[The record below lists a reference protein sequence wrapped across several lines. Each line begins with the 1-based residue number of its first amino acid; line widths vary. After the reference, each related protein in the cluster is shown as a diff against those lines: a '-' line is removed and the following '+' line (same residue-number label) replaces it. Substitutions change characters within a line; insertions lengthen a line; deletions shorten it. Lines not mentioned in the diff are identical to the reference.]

1 MTLAAN
7 KVLGLIFP
15 NAHDGNVAGLT
26 ELRCLGSLPFGA
38 RYRMVDFTLS
48 NFINSDITDIGVVAQ
63 KNYQS
68 LMDHIGT
75 GKDWDLARKHGGLTI
90 LPPYGH
96 SGFGYYTDRVH
107 AIESVRGYI
116 LTQDA
121 DTIVLAD
128 CDCVCSVDLR
138 PALEEHNT
146 RGADIT
152 ILCTDSGGRELPPDA
167 LFLTADDAGRV
178 TELRTAPV
186 GPTAKTVGMNIFI
199 IRREVLLEGIH
210 DLATRNMQDF
220 NADFLQ
226 ASLGKLNVFACRF
239 SGYTGFLSSRMAFF
253 NVNMDLLSPVRHELF
268 SSARPIHTRVRDEAP
283 VIYGLGSLIRNST
296 VADGCYIDGEVENSI
311 IFRGVHIAKGCHI
324 RNCILMRGAVVGE
337 GSTLD
342 YVILDKNV
350 TIGAGRHMQ
359 GCRTCPVYV
368 DKGAKV

>member
-1 MTLAAN
+1 MAAN

-15 NAHDGNVAGLT
+15 NSHDGNVAGLT
-26 ELRCLGSLPFGA
+26 EQRCIGSLPFGA
-38 RYRMVDFTLS
+38 RYRMIDFALS

-63 KNYQS
+63 RNYQS

-90 LPPYGH
+90 LPPFGH
-96 SGFGYYTDRVH
+96 SSLGYYTDRIH

-116 LTQDA
+116 LSQDA
-121 DTIVLAD
+121 DTVVLAD

-138 PALEEHNT
+138 PALEAHAANN
-146 RGADIT
+146 ADIT
-152 ILCTDSGGRELPPDA
+152 ILCTGAGGRELPPDA
-167 LFLTADDAGRV
+167 LFLTADGQGRV

-186 GPTAKTVGMNIFI
+186 GPAAQTVGMNLFI
-199 IRREVLLEGIH
+199 IRRDVLLTGIH
-210 DLATRNMQDF
+210 DLATRNMQNF

-226 ASLGKLNVFACRF
+226 ASLGKLAVYAWRF
-239 SGYTGFLSSRMAFF
+239 DGYTGFLSSRMAFF
-253 NVNMDLLSPVRHELF
+253 NANMDLLSPVRRELF
-268 SSARPIHTRVRDEAP
+268 DPSHPVHTRVRDEAP

-311 IFRGVHIAKGCHI
+311 IFRGVHIAKGCRI

-337 GSTLD
+337 GTTLE

-368 DKGAKV
+368 DKGANV